1 MNRYRKSLA
10 VIMMCLMTM
19 MLSACSVSEGGIKE
33 SQGSS
38 NPYVTTNNESGGTNK
53 QQTGSG
59 KSEVEVQFIDIGQ
72 GDSILVRSDG
82 QTMLV
87 DAGNN
92 EYGEGLVTYLKG
104 QGVSK
109 IDYLIGTHPDA
120 DHIGGLDIVINKLDI
135 GKVYMPK
142 KQNNTKTFED
152 VLTAISK
159 KGLKVT
165 APKVGASFTV
175 GKATVTILGPIQS
188 YEDNNNNS
196 IVLKV
201 EHGNNSFL
209 LMGDAELEA
218 EEDMVAAG
226 EDLSATVLKIGHHG
240 SHSSTSQSLL
250 KKVNPTYAVI
260 SCALGNSYGHPHK
273 ETMTYLNRANVTI
286 YRTDTQQ
293 TITMNSNGKKITVQ
307 TNGGSVASSKTGTSS
322 GSSTGKNNTAK
333 KDTSST
339 SKPEAQTKAAYIGN
353 KNTKK
358 FHRTTCSSLP
368 EKQNQVEFKTRKE
381 ALNAGY
387 DPCGR
392 CNP

>member
-1 MNRYRKSLA
+1 MEKYRKRIAVILLCVMTMLLTACSSLA
-10 VIMMCLMTM
+10 EIP
-19 MLSACSVSEGGIKE
+19 SESDSGNSTPK
-33 SQGSS
+33 
-38 NPYVTTNNESGGTNK
+38 VT
-53 QQTGSG
+53 QTGKG
-59 KSEVEVQFIDIGQ
+59 TKSELEVQFIDIGQ
-72 GDSILVRSDG
+72 GDSILLKSGD

-92 EYGEGLVTYLKG
+92 EYGEGLVTYLTN
-104 QGVSK
+104 QGITK

-120 DHIGGLDIVINKLDI
+120 DHIGGLDIVINKLEI

-152 VLTAISK
+152 VLRAISK
-159 KGLKVT
+159 KGLKIT
-165 APKVGASFTV
+165 SPKVGASFEL
-175 GKATVTILGPIQS
+175 GSAKVTILGPITS

-201 EHGNNSFL
+201 THGANSFL

-226 EDLSATVLKIGHHG
+226 EDLSATVLKVGHHG

-250 KKVNPTYAVI
+250 KQVNPTYAVI
-260 SCALGNSYGHPHK
+260 SCATGNSYGHPHK

-293 TITMNSNGKKITVQ
+293 TITMVSNGKTITAK
-307 TNGGSVASSKTGTSS
+307 TNGASVKSSKTSYNSS
-322 GSSTGKNNTAK
+322 SNTPKAEVQ
-333 KDTSST
+333 
-339 SKPEAQTKAAYIGN
+339 SKAVYIGN
-353 KNTKK
+353 KNSKK
-358 FHRTTCSSLP
+358 FHRPSCNSLP
-368 EKQNQVEFKTRKE
+368 DKQNQVTFGTKKE
-381 ALNAGY
+381 AVAAGY
-387 DPCGR
+387 DACGR